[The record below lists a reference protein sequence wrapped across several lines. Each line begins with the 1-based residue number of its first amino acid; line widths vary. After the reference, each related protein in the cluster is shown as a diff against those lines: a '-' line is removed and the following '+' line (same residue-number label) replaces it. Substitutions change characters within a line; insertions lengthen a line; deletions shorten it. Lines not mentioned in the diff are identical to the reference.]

1 MLNDYTIYDCLYP
14 GTEIYN
20 ACQSAMAVGESQ
32 FLASHQPSGPL
43 WNYDYSGLPPLAFPF
58 SNYYTAAASPDDLWA
73 VISKSGFLGIGDS
86 VSSYIW
92 HDGVF
97 ISGPQLFASA
107 SQVQINDQGN
117 TAVESNA
124 PSAHCAITF
133 SPLGC
138 IAFGS
143 FFGDPDWSADY
154 SMSFLNDDNQLL
166 VRGFFGSPVGTPDYL
181 LFDSPG
187 APAPAP
193 EPAFL
198 ILLTIFIVAIPVL
211 RWRRSRN

>member
-1 MLNDYTIYDCLYP
+1 
-14 GTEIYN
+14 
-20 ACQSAMAVGESQ
+20 MAVGESQ
-32 FLASHQPSGPL
+32 FLASQQPNGPL
-43 WNYDYSGLPPLAFPF
+43 WSYDYSGLPPLAFPF
-58 SNYYTAAASPDDLWA
+58 SNYYTAAGSPDGLWT
-73 VISKSGFLGIGDS
+73 VISESDFLGVSDS

-97 ISGPQLFASA
+97 TSGPQLSASA

-117 TAVESNA
+117 TAVDSIA

-138 IAFGS
+138 IVFGS
-143 FFGDPDWSADY
+143 FFFGDPDWSADY
-154 SMSFLNDDNQLL
+154 SRSSLNDDDQPL
-166 VRGFFGSPVGTPDYL
+166 VGGFFGSPIGTLDYL
-181 LFDSPG
+181 LFDPPG
-187 APAPAP
+187 APAPVP

-198 ILLTIFIVAIPVL
+198 ILVTILVVAIPVL